1 MPKFIVTRTVGPLN
15 EQQIADGAKR
25 TLKGLTLLSE
35 VRWIRTYY
43 SAEEGKMY
51 CEFEAPNADLVYEHA
66 KRVQMPAD
74 SVRMVTEIKPDMFR

>member
-1 MPKFIVTRTVGPLN
+1 MPKFIVTRAVGSLN
-15 EQQIADGAKR
+15 EQQIAEGAKQS
-25 TLKGLTLLSE
+25 LKALTLLSE

-74 SVRMVTEIKPDMFR
+74 FVRMVIEFKPAMFR